1 MFLVDRAWIEEW
13 LNFLRNTPG
22 KSGEQ
27 STEQP
32 NYINNERLYKVLYEN
47 PNPSNVPA
55 EKLLTI
61 EKDFICVHKTLFE
74 YLYGVYGCDY
84 FILAK
89 R

>member
-1 MFLVDRAWIEEW
+1 M
-13 LNFLRNTPG
+13 
-22 KSGEQ
+22 
-27 STEQP
+27 
-32 NYINNERLYKVLYEN
+32 LYEN